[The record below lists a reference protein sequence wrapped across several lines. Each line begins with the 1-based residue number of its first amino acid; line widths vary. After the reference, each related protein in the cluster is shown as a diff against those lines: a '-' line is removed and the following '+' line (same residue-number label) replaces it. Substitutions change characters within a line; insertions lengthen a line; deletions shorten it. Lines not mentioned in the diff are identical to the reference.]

1 MSMPTEFPRPQ
12 RPQAEPAPTVRAQH
26 RPGLALIA
34 DVFAREAVVGAVLWA
49 GRGWAQQNSALLTGG
64 VFALV
69 LIGTRWFGLAQR
81 RGWGLTLR
89 EALLVFTGGICLA
102 NIIAFAASQPH

>member
-1 MSMPTEFPRPQ
+1 MSMPTGFPRL
-12 RPQAEPAPTVRAQH
+12 RRHQAEPAPTARAPH

-34 DVFAREAVVGAVLWA
+34 DVLAREAIVGAVLWA
-49 GRGWAQQNSALLTGG
+49 GRAWGQQNSALLTGG

-69 LIGTRWFGLAQR
+69 IIGTRWFGLAQR

-102 NIIAFAASQPH
+102 NIIAFAAAQPH

>member
-1 MSMPTEFPRPQ
+1 MSKLTEFPRAW
-12 RPQAEPAPTVRAQH
+12 RSQAGPARATR

-34 DVFAREAVVGAVLWA
+34 DVLAREAIVGAVLWA
-49 GRGWAQQNSALLTGG
+49 GRGWGQQDSALLTGG

-69 LIGTRWFGLAQR
+69 ILGTRWFGLVQR

-102 NIIAFAASQPH
+102 NIVAFAAGQPQ

>member
-1 MSMPTEFPRPQ
+1 MSMLTEFPRPRQ
-12 RPQAEPAPTVRAQH
+12 PTAEPAPTARAPH
-26 RPGLALIA
+26 RPGWALIA
-34 DVFAREAVVGAVLWA
+34 DVLAREAVFGAVLWA
-49 GRGWAQQNSALLTGG
+49 GRGGGQQNGALLIGG

-69 LIGTRWFGLAQR
+69 IIGTRWFGLALR

-102 NIIAFAASQPH
+102 NIIAFAAGQPH

>member
-1 MSMPTEFPRPQ
+1 
-12 RPQAEPAPTVRAQH
+12 
-26 RPGLALIA
+26 LALIA
-34 DVFAREAVVGAVLWA
+34 DVLAREAIVGAVLWA
-49 GRGWAQQNSALLTGG
+49 GRAWGQQNSALLTGG

-69 LIGTRWFGLAQR
+69 IIGTRWFGLAQR

-102 NIIAFAASQPH
+102 NIIAFAAAQPH

>member
-1 MSMPTEFPRPQ
+1 MSVPTKFPHPQ
-12 RPQAEPAPTVRAQH
+12 PPQAEPAPTARAHQ

-34 DVFAREAVVGAVLWA
+34 DVLAREAVVGAVLWA
-49 GRGWAQQNSALLTGG
+49 GRAWGQQNGALLTGW

-69 LIGTRWFGLAQR
+69 IMGTRWFGLAQR

-102 NIIAFAASQPH
+102 NIIAFAAGQPH

>member
-1 MSMPTEFPRPQ
+1 MSEPDGPPCPR
-12 RPQAEPAPTVRAQH
+12 RPLAGQVPH

-34 DVFAREAVVGAVLWA
+34 DVLAREAIVGAVLWM
-49 GRGWAQQNSALLTGG
+49 GRDWSQRNGALLTCI

-69 LIGTRWFGLAQR
+69 VVGTRWFGLAQR

-102 NIIAFAASQPH
+102 NLIAFAAGPPH